1 MGLLQFFQTPSS
13 LQSRDEEIPTH
24 HNVTTNSEMNT
35 NIQKVPAFFTL
46 ILMAIVRAEVSKT
59 GSASPSSE
67 CNGSLFLNSRHGS
80 PAVFLT
86 GQFSIE
92 EIKNLHKKKLLV
104 DVEVHGCGCFH
115 VYSKRNG

>member
-1 MGLLQFFQTPSS
+1 
-13 LQSRDEEIPTH
+13 
-24 HNVTTNSEMNT
+24 
-35 NIQKVPAFFTL
+35 
-46 ILMAIVRAEVSKT
+46 MAIVRAEVSKT

-86 GQFSIE
+86 GQFSLE

-104 DVEVHGCGCFH
+104 ADVEVHGCGCFH
-115 VYSKRNG
+115 VYSKRNGRGLRFNIRSDQRIEKGDYRLFKYAKSIKRVLCKSSNKY